1 MQEEQGF
8 VTSLEGGGWAKV
20 SVKAEG
26 GGCAHCGS
34 KSFCGASPGGEKVVK
49 AMNRVEARVG
59 DPVSIAIG
67 TGAAKSAF
75 VAYLIPLLAM
85 IAGAI
90 AGSFLGGKLGLD
102 VNSGPVAFGFAG
114 LFVGF
119 GISALIS
126 MRMSKSRK
134 SIPVIT
140 RVLNRNPA
148 DCH

>member
-1 MQEEQGF
+1 
-8 VTSLEGGGWAKV
+8 
-20 SVKAEG
+20 
-26 GGCAHCGS
+26 
-34 KSFCGASPGGEKVVK
+34 
-49 AMNRVEARVG
+49 MNRANAKIG
-59 DPVSIAIG
+59 DPVSVVHG

-114 LFVGF
+114 LFAGF

-126 MRMSKSRK
+126 KWMGKSQK
-134 SIPVIT
+134 SIPVIN